1 MTITC
6 GDCGREARALDWRCA
21 ACGGVLDVADQPAFD
36 PSAIVS
42 DDFSLWRY
50 RHLFPVERRVTLG
63 EGLTPLVQADFDGPV
78 WLKLDYLN
86 PTGSY
91 KDRGAALMMNHMAA
105 QGVCEVVE
113 DSSGNA
119 GAAVAAYSSALGIRA
134 RVFVPAHGSPAKKA
148 LIRAFGAELV
158 EVPGDQQAK
167 TDACEQAAQTT
178 PYASHAWSPFFILGQ
193 TSAGYEIWEQ
203 MGRRAPSAVVVPVGH
218 GMLFLGIARAFRTLM
233 RAGLIDRLPRMI
245 AVQSANSAPIVR
257 GYEAHSQTPPVIETQ
272 PTIADGIIVKHPVR
286 GREVLATIRQTGG
299 AALRVDEDAIRA
311 ATQAAWDKGFI
322 CEPTS
327 ATTIAALPQVRA
339 LLQDESA
346 AIVCA
351 LTGSGL
357 KNVGR

>member
-1 MTITC
+1 MKIVC
-6 GDCGREARALDWRCA
+6 GECGRQAAALDWRCT
-21 ACGGVLDVADQPAFD
+21 ACGGLLDVADLPRFD

-50 RHLFPVERRVTLG
+50 RHIFPVAPRLSLG
-63 EGLTPLVQADFDGPV
+63 EGLTPLAQADFGGPV

-105 QGVCEVVE
+105 QGVRQVVE

-119 GAAVAAYSSALGIRA
+119 GAAVAAYSNALGIKA
-134 RVFVPAHGSPAKKA
+134 RIFVPAHGAPAKKA

-158 EVPGDQQAK
+158 EVAGDQQAK
-167 TDACEQAAQTT
+167 TDACEEAAQTT

-203 MGRRAPSAVVVPVGH
+203 LGRRAPTAVVVPVGH
-218 GMLFLGIARAFRTLM
+218 GLLFLGIARAFRALLQ
-233 RAGLIDRLPRMI
+233 AGQINRMPRMFAI
-245 AVQSANSAPIVR
+245 QSAHSAPIVR
-257 GYEAHSQTPPVIETQ
+257 GYEAHSETPPVVETGA
-272 PTIADGIIVKHPVR
+272 TIADGIIVKRPIR

-339 LLQDESA
+339 LLQDDSA
-346 AIVCA
+346 QIVCA
-351 LTGSGL
+351 LTGNAL
-357 KNVGR
+357 KSVGC